1 VVTVNKLY
9 IFPLTGVQKI
19 MILKYGSPMPR
30 QLHKMTVNLETVF
43 LTVKNQTIKCKAHTA
58 EYNGV
63 TFDTSV

>member
-1 VVTVNKLY
+1 
-9 IFPLTGVQKI
+9 